1 MCFRSFAFRAHGYYN
16 FISFFYKRVGFSLSL
31 IFSLDITGG
40 KAPTVSLF
48 SLVSSQAFLA
58 LIFRLKF
65 YAPLSSAR
73 LHGTNY
79 HIWIYSIYRGFGSYK
94 IRLVL
99 LIHIS
104 NLFRGV
110 IAAWYDPLLSRH
122 GLVVAFTGLRGFF
135 YSGFVP
141 SPGLVCL
148 CGWGVFHHPISLD
161 LPGPLGAF
169 ASLDGLETPFAQSRL
184 LRHACLTRPCLS
196 LLLGE
201 VLFTG
206 GVPGRPSLLGSV
218 CLNLDRCGIATVPSG
233 DVLTIY

>member
-1 MCFRSFAFRAHGYYN
+1 MTIKN
-16 FISFFYKRVGFSLSL
+16 FISFFCNRVGFSVFLL
-31 IFSLDITGG
+31 FGLDITGG

-48 SLVSSQAFLA
+48 SLVISRVFLA
-58 LIFRLKF
+58 LIFRPKF

-73 LHGTNY
+73 LHGANY
-79 HIWIYSIYRGFGSYK
+79 RIWIYSIYRGFGSYK

-135 YSGFVP
+135 YLGFFP
-141 SPGLVCL
+141 SPSLVCFF
-148 CGWGVFHHPISLD
+148 GWGVFHHPISLD
-161 LPGPLGAF
+161 LPVPLGAF
-169 ASLDGLETPFAQSRL
+169 ASLDGLETSFAQPRL
-184 LRHACLTRPCLS
+184 LWRACLSRPCLS

-201 VLFTG
+201 VLFTV
-206 GVPGRPSLLGSV
+206 GVPGRPSPLGSV